1 MRKNPKNP
9 RVLPGDFF
17 DSFFLCTSVFC
28 IDIAFCFCY
37 TEYIKWSECKY
48 FFGLCVCQTP
58 RLQKNPSGRY
68 NKSAFCAYIST
79 KGDIMKSLKTL
90 FEYQKFKPH
99 AGLQKKIDAV
109 SAKYLSGGVELADE
123 ELNVAAAGEPQP
135 VKPFQENQD
144 ADKK

>member
-1 MRKNPKNP
+1 
-9 RVLPGDFF
+9 
-17 DSFFLCTSVFC
+17 
-28 IDIAFCFCY
+28 
-37 TEYIKWSECKY
+37 
-48 FFGLCVCQTP
+48 
-58 RLQKNPSGRY
+58 
-68 NKSAFCAYIST
+68 
-79 KGDIMKSLKTL
+79 MKSLKTL